1 VVEPW
6 LIGGLL
12 TAVLLLPVA
21 IAPVRLLTRAGLV
34 HAWGLG
40 TLVWGSLGWPGFA
53 IVAFYF
59 LAGSAL
65 TRLGMARKQA
75 AGLAERRAGARGP
88 ENVWGSALT
97 GAACALA
104 TLAAPA
110 PQSALFVLGYAA
122 SFSTKLADSFSTK
135 LADTTASEVGKAY
148 GRRTFS
154 PATLRPVPPGTEGAV
169 SWEGTLAGAVAS
181 AVLALVAWA
190 TGAIAAVGVGWC
202 VAAAL
207 VATTLESAIGAT
219 LQQRWAW
226 LTNEAVNV
234 AHTAIG
240 AAMAMALAGLAGSGG
255 AS

>member
-12 TAVLLLPVA
+12 TAVLLVPVA

-104 TLAAPA
+104 ALAAPA

-122 SFSTKLADSFSTK
+122 SFSTK

>member
-1 VVEPW
+1 MVEPW

-122 SFSTKLADSFSTK
+122 SFSTKLAD
-135 LADTTASEVGKAY
+135 TTASEVGKAY

-240 AAMAMALAGLAGSGG
+240 AAMAMALAGLAGGG
-255 AS
+255 SAS

>member
-1 VVEPW
+1 MVEPW

-122 SFSTKLADSFSTK
+122 SFSTKLAD
-135 LADTTASEVGKAY
+135 TTASEVGKAY

-240 AAMAMALAGLAGSGG
+240 AAMAMALAGLAGGGG